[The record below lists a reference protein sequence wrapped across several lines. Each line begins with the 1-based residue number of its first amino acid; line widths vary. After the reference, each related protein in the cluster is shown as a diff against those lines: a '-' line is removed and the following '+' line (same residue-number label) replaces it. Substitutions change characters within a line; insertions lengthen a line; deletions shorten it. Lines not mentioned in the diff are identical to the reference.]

1 LGGLRAVA
9 AHGACLSARE
19 PGRPDMTTKYA
30 ILSTY
35 PPTQCGLAT
44 FTAALA
50 SGLRSPRDLVDVV
63 AVADAPGDTRAGGPV
78 HVWVRGEPRGAAAAA
93 ARLNAAD
100 VAIIQHEYGIFGG
113 PDGEDVLDLLRRVTV
128 PVIVVLHT
136 VVTDPTLRQRA
147 ILDEL
152 VLRADAVVTMTHA
165 ARDRL
170 VGQYAVPAD
179 VHVVPHGAADSRPTA
194 VPRHAEDALALRPPA
209 DDRPV
214 ILTWGLLGAGKGIE
228 WAIDAM
234 ATLRDLRPLPRYV
247 VLGETH
253 PQVRRNEGEAY
264 RRMLEQRVADLAVGD
279 LVEFDARY
287 LTTGELHDAVLQ
299 ADLVLLPYDSRD
311 QVTSGVL
318 VEAVTAR
325 RPVVSTG
332 FPHAQELLATGAGL
346 LVERGEADSIAAA
359 VRRVLTEP
367 GLAAAMSAE
376 ATRIA
381 PGLLWSAVAQQYREV
396 AASAMLANQDRMSA

>member
-1 LGGLRAVA
+1 V
-9 AHGACLSARE
+9 
-19 PGRPDMTTKYA
+19 TTTYG

-50 SGLRSPRDLVDVV
+50 RALRSPGDEIDIV
-63 AVADAPGDTRAGGPV
+63 AVADTPDEHIRGERARGGPG
-78 HVWVRGEPRGAAAAA
+78 HVWVRSEPQGAAAAA
-93 ARLNAAD
+93 ARLNDAD
-100 VAIIQHEYGIFGG
+100 VAVIQHEYGIFGG
-113 PDGEDVLDLLRRVTV
+113 PDGEDVLGLLRMLTV

-136 VVTDPTLRQRA
+136 VVTTPTLRQRA

-152 VLRADAVVTMTHA
+152 VLRADAVVTMTHT
-165 ARDRL
+165 ARERL
-170 VGQYAVPAD
+170 LDQYTVPAG
-179 VHVVPHGAADSRPTA
+179 VHVVPHGATESRPTA
-194 VPRHAEDALALRPPA
+194 VRPRDDDVTGRADARPT
-209 DDRPV
+209 
-214 ILTWGLLGAGKGIE
+214 ILTWGLLGVGKGIE
-228 WAIDAM
+228 WGIDAM
-234 ATLRDLRPLPRYV
+234 AGLRDLRPSPRYV

-253 PQVRRNEGEAY
+253 PKVRQTEGEGY
-264 RRMLEQRVADLAVGD
+264 RRMLEQRVADRGVGD

-287 LTTGELHDAVLQ
+287 LATDDLHQVVRQ
-299 ADLVLLPYDSRD
+299 ADVVLLPYDSQD

-332 FPHAQELLATGAGL
+332 FPHARELLASGAGVI
-346 LVERGEADSIAAA
+346 VERGDANSIATA

-376 ATRIA
+376 ADRIA
-381 PGLLWSAVAQQYREV
+381 PGLLWSAVAQQYRDV
-396 AASAMLANQDRMSA
+396 AASALLANQDRMSA

>member
-1 LGGLRAVA
+1 
-9 AHGACLSARE
+9 
-19 PGRPDMTTKYA
+19 MTTKYA

-179 VHVVPHGAADSRPTA
+179 VRVVPHGAADSRPTA